1 MLVLFDYQRYW
12 HHPLQQ
18 QHYSAT
24 NKIIIKRLVLEHV
37 YRGCGDVPKCFNELL
52 VQVVKFWESKDVRV
66 GKGHTESIQANV
78 TEYH

>member
-1 MLVLFDYQRYW
+1 MF
-12 HHPLQQ
+12 
-18 QHYSAT
+18 
-24 NKIIIKRLVLEHV
+24 IE
-37 YRGCGDVPKCFNELL
+37 DVPKCFSELL